1 MSRKEEVLKCFDGVD
16 ESRRVLII
24 KLVDDMIFIEE
35 QLDELRKLPL
45 IKIHPKNP
53 EMQKATSAGK
63 LYKEY
68 LQQYNNIVRSLC
80 SILHKEESGEGDS
93 PLREYFKRIGK

>member
-1 MSRKEEVLKCFDGVD
+1 MTRREEVLKAFEGID
-16 ESRRVLII
+16 ENQKVLII

-35 QLDELRKLPL
+35 QLDNLRKYPL
-45 IKIHPKNP
+45 IKIHPTNP
-53 EMQKATSAGK
+53 ELQKSTSAGK
-63 LYKEY
+63 LYKDY

-80 SILHKEESGEGDS
+80 SLLHKEESVDES

>member
-1 MSRKEEVLKCFDGVD
+1 MTRKEEVLNAFKDID
-16 ESRRVLII
+16 ENQKVLII

-35 QLDELRKLPL
+35 QLESLRQYPL

-53 EMQKATSAGK
+53 ELQKTTSAGK
-63 LYKEY
+63 LYKDY

-80 SILHKEESGEGDS
+80 SSLHKEEGSEDS
-93 PLREYFKRIGK
+93 PLREYFKRIKQ